1 MQDHSAK
8 KTCFISAPAGT
19 DLSVLTAALE
29 GHGYAVVAPTSFGA
43 GQQWLDVLTESLRTV
58 DLVIGVFS
66 ADGAVANATFELGYA
81 LGIGKRALV
90 IASPKAADLPFAFSG
105 LMVIRAEP
113 TDHDAIEFA
122 LDRLPVNPLLRR
134 PKPPSPDSEI
144 PTLTGN
150 IDEYV
155 QRAKSAQNEHEL
167 LHVLQALFMDSGVEI
182 VAGARFGERRADFA
196 IWSDLLGT
204 YVGNPLIIEVK
215 RNLRTSNDVA
225 GAVAQLMSLINA
237 AGALWGLLL
246 YVEGPEKSRIEVEA
260 RHAPQVLMLS
270 LDELFEHLR
279 RRSFFDVIRALRNR
293 KVHGVDR

>member
-1 MQDHSAK
+1 M
-8 KTCFISAPAGT
+8 
-19 DLSVLTAALE
+19 
-29 GHGYAVVAPTSFGA
+29 
-43 GQQWLDVLTESLRTV
+43 
-58 DLVIGVFS
+58 FS
-66 ADGAVANATFELGYA
+66 AGGAVANATFELGYA
-81 LGIGKRALV
+81 LGIGKRTLV

-122 LDRLPVNPLLRR
+122 LDRLPANPQRR
-134 PKPPSPDSEI
+134 STLPMPDSEI

-155 QRAKSAQNEHEL
+155 RRAKSAQNEYEL
-167 LHVLQALFMDSGVEI
+167 LNVLRALFMDSGVEI
-182 VAGARFGERRADFA
+182 VAGARFGEREADFA

-215 RNLRTSNDVA
+215 RNLRAS
-225 GAVAQLMSLINA
+225 GAVGGAMAQLMSLIDA

-260 RHAPQVLMLS
+260 RHAPRVLVLS
-270 LDELFEHLR
+270 LDELLEHLR
-279 RRSFFDVIRALRNR
+279 SRSFFNVIRDLRNR
-293 KVHGVDR
+293 KVHGIDH